1 MAPPRNRLTEILPGA
16 ENRSPQVNMKYLLSV
31 LTPSVII
38 PDVDKYYVFVYKA
51 KTKGIT
57 YDQHPLVVVTGVF
70 RWGFTGWN
78 MHLNQPR
85 RYSWAEVVSNLYLIE
100 DSELNAVERYPIT
113 LLRTT

>member
-1 MAPPRNRLTEILPGA
+1 MQEKNRLADILPRA
-16 ENRSPQVNMKYLLSV
+16 DTRSATSNMRMLLSV
-31 LTPSVII
+31 LTPSTII

-57 YDQHPLVVVTGVF
+57 YDQHPLVVVTGIF

-85 RYSWAEVVSNLYLIE
+85 RYSWPEVITNLYLIE
-100 DSELNAVERYPIT
+100 DWELNTVEKYPIT
-113 LLRTT
+113 LLKKT

>member
-1 MAPPRNRLTEILPGA
+1 MQEKNRLADILPGA
-16 ENRSPQVNMKYLLSV
+16 SNRSATYNMKMLLNV
-31 LTPSVII
+31 LTPSTII

-57 YDQHPLVVVTGVF
+57 YDQHPLVVVTGLF

-85 RYSWAEVVSNLYLIE
+85 RYSWGEVVTNLYLIE
-100 DSELNAVERYPIT
+100 DWELSAVENYPIT
-113 LLRTT
+113 LLKKT